1 MADDETDY
9 LIIGAGAVG
18 LAFADALI
26 DEDPDC
32 HITFVDKHARPGGH
46 WNDAYPF
53 VALHQPSAFYGV
65 NSMAFPSEQIDPH
78 GPNKGLY
85 ALASGAEVTAY
96 FERVMNHR
104 LLPSGRVAYHRLSEF
119 RGRDEGGTARI
130 IGVLS
135 GAEHSIAV
143 RRKLVDA
150 TFYQTSVPAT
160 HTRAFA
166 VAGGVRVTA
175 PGALPDLWKD
185 PSRIP
190 SNFVILGGGKTAMD
204 TGVWLIEAGVDPARI
219 HWVRPRDSWL
229 NNRKYVQPGEDFLG
243 ATVESQIAHLNAF
256 AQASDGHDVFEALER
271 GGYML
276 RLDPDVRP
284 DMYHYA
290 VISEGEIALLRR
302 ITQVIRTGRVTAIE
316 PGKLLFGDVAHAVPT
331 DALFIDCTARAVP
344 FSAMENSGPQF
355 RGDTIV
361 LQPVNVPLVTL
372 SAAITAFLEA
382 HYPDD
387 ATKNQLARA
396 GPLTDTPET
405 FPYAFMMN
413 MMNRGTWSQT
423 PEIAAWLAQS
433 RLDPTAP
440 TIARMMAAGD
450 PRLAVLA
457 GFRAAVTDAMP
468 AVIRLGM
475 AAKAIH
481 ETPRQ
486 NDQPA
491 AMK

>member
-1 MADDETDY
+1 MADFTTDY
-9 LIIGAGAVG
+9 LIVGAGAVG
-18 LAFADALI
+18 LAFADTLL

-46 WNDAYPF
+46 WNDAYSF

-104 LLPSGRVAYHRLSEF
+104 LLPSGRVAYHRLTAF
-119 RGRDEGGTARI
+119 MGRDEDGTARI
-130 IGVLS
+130 TGVLS
-135 GAEHSIAV
+135 GEEDTIVV

-150 TFYQTSVPAT
+150 TFYQTSVPST
-160 HTRAFA
+160 HKRAFA
-166 VAGGVRVTA
+166 VDEGVAITIPGG
-175 PGALPDLWKD
+175 LPDLWKD
-185 PSRIP
+185 PESIP
-190 SNFVILGGGKTAMD
+190 GNFVILGGGKTAMD
-204 TGVWLIEAGVDPARI
+204 TGVWLIEAGVDPACI

-229 NNRKYVQPGEDFLG
+229 NNRKYVQPGEEFLA
-243 ATVESQIAHLNAF
+243 ATVESQMAHLKAF
-256 AQASDGHDVFEALER
+256 AEVEDGHGVFEALER

-276 RLDPDVRP
+276 RIDPDVRP
-284 DMYHYA
+284 EMYHYA
-290 VISEGEIALLRR
+290 VISEGEIALLRQIR
-302 ITQVIRTGRVTAIE
+302 KVIRTGRVTRIAR
-316 PGKLLFGDVAHAVPT
+316 GALHFGEAVHGVPE
-331 DALFIDCTARAVP
+331 DSLFIDCTARAVP
-344 FSAMENSGPQF
+344 FTAEANSGPQF

-361 LQPVNVPLVTL
+361 LQPISVPLVTL
-372 SAAITAFLEA
+372 SAALTAFIEA

-387 ATKNQLARA
+387 ATKNQLARS

-413 MMNRGTWSQT
+413 LMNRGTWSQT
-423 PEIAAWLAQS
+423 PEIAAWLARS
-433 RLDPTAP
+433 RLDPTGP

-450 PRLAVLA
+450 PRLAALG
-457 GFRAAVTDAMP
+457 GFRAAMKEAMP

-475 AAKAIH
+475 AAKAMH

-486 NDQPA
+486 QP
-491 AMK
+491 

>member
-1 MADDETDY
+1 MADRETDY

-18 LAFADALI
+18 LAFADTLL
-26 DEDPDC
+26 DEDPTS

-65 NSMAFPSEQIDPH
+65 NSMAFPSEQIDDH

-119 RGRDEGGTARI
+119 RGRDDSGTARI
-130 IGVLS
+130 AGVLS
-135 GAEHSIAV
+135 GEEHSITV

-150 TFYQTSVPAT
+150 TFYQTSVPST
-160 HTRAFA
+160 HKRAFA
-166 VAGGVRVTA
+166 VADGVEVIA

-185 PSRIP
+185 PARAP
-190 SNFVILGGGKTAMD
+190 GHFVILGGGKTAMD
-204 TGVWLIEAGVDPARI
+204 TGVWLIEAGVAPDRI
-219 HWVRPRDSWL
+219 QWVRPRDSWL
-229 NNRKYVQPGEDFLG
+229 NNRKYIQPGEDFLA
-243 ATVESQIAHLNAF
+243 ATVENQIAHLDAI
-256 AQASDGHDVFEALER
+256 AQAKDGHEVFETLER

-276 RLDPDVRP
+276 RIDPDVRP
-284 DMYHYA
+284 EMYHYA

-302 ITQVIRTGRVTAIE
+302 ITQVIRTGRVTSIE
-316 PGKLLFGDVAHAVPT
+316 RGKLHFGAVSHPVPDNT
-331 DALFIDCTARAVP
+331 LFIDCTARAVP
-344 FSAMENSGPQF
+344 FTAEANSGPQF

-361 LQPVNVPLVTL
+361 LQPVHVPLVTL

-382 HYPDD
+382 HFPDD
-387 ATKNQLARA
+387 ATKNQLART

-413 MMNRGTWSQT
+413 LMNRGTWSQT
-423 PEIAAWLAQS
+423 PEIATWLATA
-433 RLDPTAP
+433 RLDPTGP
-440 TIARMMAAGD
+440 TVARMMAAGD
-450 PRLAVLA
+450 PRLAALS
-457 GFRAAVTDAMP
+457 GFRNAVKQAMP

-481 ETPRQ
+481 ET
-486 NDQPA
+486 A
-491 AMK
+491 AQRL